1 MTRILVIDEAL
12 PHPPDSGK
20 RIRTWELLRRLARLY
35 EIKLVYS
42 EEGDTPATAVEAARA
57 ADIEPLAVPRRQL
70 KKKGARFAWD
80 LLRNL
85 ALPVPYMV
93 MAHRTRALCAAIR
106 DQVATWKP
114 DLIHV
119 EWTPLTANI
128 PSDNHIPVCVSAH
141 NVESD
146 IWARYL
152 ENETS
157 FARRRYIALQLRKVR
172 AFELKALGGASA
184 VTAVSENDADRIRS
198 WTGQAHVTVVPN
210 GVNADYF
217 SPDPDVEVQPH
228 EILFVGS
235 LDWRPNLDAVTWFL
249 DEILKPLRAR
259 EPRAVFQVVGRNA
272 PQWLLDRAKS
282 IEGVE
287 VHGSVP
293 DVRPFVARAA
303 VCAVPL
309 RIGGGSRLKIC
320 EALSME
326 RPVVSTTVGAE
337 GLDLS
342 DGIVTADGA
351 EAFAKALAETLA
363 NPAAAKAR
371 AMTGHKRVMKR
382 YEWDR
387 IAPIQASV
395 WNNLSEASTRG
406 IA

>member
-1 MTRILVIDEAL
+1 MTRVLVIDEAL

-20 RIRTWELLRRLARLY
+20 RIRTWELLRRLGRRF
-35 EIKLVYS
+35 EIKLAYS
-42 EEGDTPATAVEAARA
+42 DEGDTTEAALDAMRA
-57 ADIEPLAVPRRQL
+57 EEIETLAVPRRPL

-80 LLRNL
+80 LFRNL

-93 MAHRTRALCAAIR
+93 MAHRTRALRAAIR
-106 DQVATWKP
+106 EQVATWKP
-114 DLIHV
+114 DVIHV
-119 EWTPLTANI
+119 EWTPLAANI
-128 PSDNHIPVCVSAH
+128 PSDNRVPVCVSAH

-146 IWARYL
+146 IWQRYL

-157 FARRRYIALQLRKVR
+157 FARRRYIAIQLKKVR
-172 AFELKALGGASA
+172 AFERKALAEANA
-184 VTAVSENDADRIRS
+184 VTAVSENDGDRIRE
-198 WTGQAHVTVVPN
+198 WAGQKHVTVVPN
-210 GVNADYF
+210 GVNATYF
-217 SPDPDVEVQPH
+217 APDPNVDVQPH

-249 DEILKPLRAR
+249 DEILEPLRER
-259 EPRAVFQVVGRNA
+259 EPRAVLQVVGRNA
-272 PQWLLDRAKS
+272 PQWLLDRVRS
-282 IEGVE
+282 IDGVD

-337 GLDLS
+337 GLELG
-342 DGIVTADGA
+342 DGIVRADGA
-351 EAFAKALAETLA
+351 QAFADALAETMA

-371 AMTGHKRVMKR
+371 AMTGHMRVMER

-387 IAPIQASV
+387 IAPIQAEVWSV
-395 WNNLSEASTRG
+395 LAEASTRG
-406 IA
+406 AA

>member
-12 PHPPDSGK
+12 PRPPDSGK
-20 RIRTWELLRRLARLY
+20 RIRTWELLRRLAEHF

-42 EEGDTPATAVEAARA
+42 DDGGTPPAEVEAARA
-57 ADIEPLAVPRRQL
+57 ADIEPFPVARKPL
-70 KKKGARFAWD
+70 KKGGARFAWD
-80 LLRNL
+80 LARNL

-93 MAHRTRALCAAIR
+93 MAHRTKALRAAVREQI
-106 DQVATWKP
+106 TSWKP
-114 DLIHV
+114 DAVHV
-119 EWTPLTANI
+119 EWTPLAANL
-128 PSDNHIPVCVSAH
+128 PPGTRVPVCVAAH

-157 FARRRYIALQLRKVR
+157 FARRRYISIQLRKVR
-172 AFELKALGGASA
+172 SFERKTLAAAHA
-184 VTAVSENDADRIRS
+184 VTAVSDNDADRIRS
-198 WTGQAHVTVVPN
+198 WAGQEHVTVVPN
-210 GVNADYF
+210 GVNASYF
-217 SPDPDVEVQPH
+217 APDPEVAVRPH

-235 LDWRPNLDAVTWFL
+235 LDWRPNLDAVSWFL
-249 DEILKPLRAR
+249 DEVLAPLRER
-259 EPRAVFQVVGRNA
+259 EPRAVLQVVGRNA
-272 PQWLLDRAKS
+272 PQWLLERVRTL
-282 IEGVE
+282 EGVD

-320 EALSME
+320 EALAME

-337 GLDLS
+337 GLDLG
-342 DGIVTADGA
+342 DGIVLADGA
-351 EAFAKALAETLA
+351 EAFADALAEAMA

-371 AMTGHKRVMKR
+371 AMTGHMRVMEH

-387 IAPIQASV
+387 IAPIQAGV
-395 WNNLSEASTRG
+395 WNVLAEASARG
-406 IA
+406 VA